1 MVRIVI
7 LRKEW
12 YYDRIEGWMYLN
24 MFDAVLVMINI
35 FELFA
40 LPASEPQ
47 GDHLW
52 SDALDDI
59 GRIIVPICSFSII
72 PRSYLGNLNQFFRPA
87 CGVFFEWKKHPH
99 PHRSYLLI
107 TSFRSANVWE
117 VPALVV
123 FHHCWK
129 SVQQGLH
136 NYCCLYPSDCILT
149 LLGPCPYFGDQ
160 HLLVHV
166 FFPTR
171 QLSTAATVSTQEGLH
186 MLTPP
191 TFTNHQSR
199 NANATND
206 VRLYMGDQH
215 QNATPIRVIKLVRII
230 RTLRIFKT
238 VLWLK
243 NIQTCPKD
251 LQRMELTWMNFA

>member
-87 CGVFFEWKKHPH
+87 CGVFFE
-99 PHRSYLLI
+99 
-107 TSFRSANVWE
+107 
-117 VPALVV
+117 
-123 FHHCWK
+123 
-129 SVQQGLH
+129 
-136 NYCCLYPSDCILT
+136 
-149 LLGPCPYFGDQ
+149 
-160 HLLVHV
+160 
-166 FFPTR
+166 
-171 QLSTAATVSTQEGLH
+171 
-186 MLTPP
+186 
-191 TFTNHQSR
+191 
-199 NANATND
+199 
-206 VRLYMGDQH
+206 
-215 QNATPIRVIKLVRII
+215 
-230 RTLRIFKT
+230 
-238 VLWLK
+238 
-243 NIQTCPKD
+243 
-251 LQRMELTWMNFA
+251 